1 MNVKDEI
8 AKEEDEISLQDEDDK
23 PLTQD
28 DFNKICQIK
37 YAINK
42 KEAKKWEGR
51 TKQQEKLNA
60 RDYWGER

>member
-42 KEAKKWEGR
+42 KEAKKWEGP
-51 TKQQEKLNA
+51 TKEQEKING
-60 RDYWGER
+60 WGDRGSR

>member
-42 KEAKKWEGR
+42 KEAKK
-51 TKQQEKLNA
+51 
-60 RDYWGER
+60 